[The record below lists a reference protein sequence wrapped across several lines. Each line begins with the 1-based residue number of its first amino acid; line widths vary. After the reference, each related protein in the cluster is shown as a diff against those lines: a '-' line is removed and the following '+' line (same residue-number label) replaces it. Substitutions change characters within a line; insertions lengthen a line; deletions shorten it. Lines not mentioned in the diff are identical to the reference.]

1 MNRNLATPSTAR
13 PRIPEAR
20 AERSGHAPRREVR
33 RRRRRATATRS
44 VAVWVLATTA
54 AVTAAMLPGPQ
65 GTEIALL
72 DPIVRALLVLGVAW
86 TAARARP
93 GAWIAAAAITT
104 VGTTVG
110 RGAVDTVG
118 LAVAVAVAVAGLG
131 AMVAD
136 RLRTRGGPRP
146 APTIVGAGAGAGLTL
161 VVLHLPAGGPYG
173 GSALVAAAVV
183 TVLVGSGVRHC
194 PPRLRRRIQIG
205 IAASVVALGCL
216 VGAFAIS
223 AVVARPHADAGAEA
237 ARSGIDAARA
247 GKARRAI
254 AHFDESRRRLAQAR
268 RVLDQPWARAAAV
281 VPGLAHQERA
291 LRRMLG
297 DAVDL
302 ATVGARTVRDA
313 DVSRIRPV
321 DGRIDPA
328 SLAGLEAPLLEIRET
343 LRTTG
348 RSLDRLDATWL
359 VPPLRNARSELR
371 VGLDDAIDDADGALL
386 ATRAAYTLLGGA
398 GTRRYFVMFTTPT
411 ETRGTSGFLGNY
423 GILTADDGRLD
434 LTAFGRNLELT
445 DGGDPA
451 SRTLTGLDEYLT
463 RYRAARPAREW
474 RDINFTPDFPTVAE
488 VVRQLYPQSGGT
500 PIDGVLAVDP
510 RALSALLTLTGPVL
524 VTGLDEPLNAEN
536 ASRILLR
543 DQYTDFPAIDA
554 RTDFL
559 SDVARTVTDRLTGA
573 TLPGPRDLGALL
585 GPEVARKHLLFT
597 TFDESGNAL
606 LDRLGTRGRFGPF
619 PGDALALVTQ
629 NLGGN
634 KIDQFLHRSIDVRT
648 TIDPATGTQRSSVT
662 VRLRNDAPASGLP
675 AYVIGNRWRRPSGT
689 NMAVVSL
696 YSRST
701 LESATID
708 GEPVALTTG
717 REVFGVFDNVIA
729 PNAIGRGPVTFSA
742 DQELG
747 LEVFTGDLEI
757 APGTTRELRFELVG
771 PARLLT
777 GQTPPR
783 YRLDLWQQPVVN
795 ADRIT
800 VTVETSAPWAL
811 TDPAGGFTVRDGRAS
826 FESTVR
832 RDRTLTVAL
841 DGPPTPA
848 S

>member
-1 MNRNLATPSTAR
+1 MDRNLATPSTAR
-13 PRIPEAR
+13 PHTPGTR
-20 AERSGHAPRREVR
+20 AERRRQ
-33 RRRRRATATRS
+33 RATTARS
-44 VAVWVLATTA
+44 VVVWVLAPAA
-54 AVTAAMLPGPQ
+54 AVTAAVLPGPE
-65 GTEIALL
+65 GTGIALL
-72 DPIVRALLVLGVAW
+72 DPIVRALLVLSVAW

-93 GAWIAAAAITT
+93 GAWIAAAAIAT
-104 VGTTVG
+104 VGAAVG
-110 RGAVDTVG
+110 RGGVDPVG
-118 LAVAVAVAVAGLG
+118 LAVTVTVAVAGLG
-131 AMVAD
+131 AVVAD
-136 RLRTRGGPRP
+136 RRRTRGRPRSV
-146 APTIVGAGAGAGLTL
+146 PTIVGAAAGVALTL

-173 GSALVAAAVV
+173 RSALVAAAVV
-183 TVLVGSGVRHC
+183 IVLVGSGVRHC
-194 PPRLRRRIQIG
+194 PPSLRRRIVIG
-205 IAASVVALGCL
+205 IAASGAALGCL

-223 AVVARPHADAGAEA
+223 AAVARPHADAGAEA
-237 ARSGIDAARA
+237 ARAGIDAARA
-247 GKARRAI
+247 GKPRRAI

-268 RVLDQPWARAAAV
+268 SVLDRPWARAAAV

-291 LRRMLG
+291 LRGMLG

-302 ATVGARTVRDA
+302 AAVGARTVRDA
-313 DVSRIRPV
+313 DVGRIRPV

-328 SLAGLEAPLLEIRET
+328 ALAGLEAPLLEIRKT
-343 LRTTG
+343 LRDTG
-348 RSLDRLDATWL
+348 RNLDRLEGTWL
-359 VPPLRNARSELR
+359 VPPLRNARTELR

-386 ATRAAYTLLGGA
+386 AARAAPALLGGA

-411 ETRGTSGFLGNY
+411 ETRGGSGFLGNY

-434 LTAFGRNLELT
+434 LTEFGRNLELT

-451 SRTLTGLDEYLT
+451 QRTLTGLDEYLT
-463 RYRAARPAREW
+463 RYRTARPTREW

-510 RALSALLTLTGPVL
+510 RALSALLTLTGPVS
-524 VTGLDEPLNAEN
+524 VAGLDEPLTADNAT
-536 ASRILLR
+536 RILLR
-543 DQYTDFPAIDA
+543 DQYTEFPAIDA

-559 SDVARTVTDRLTGA
+559 AEAARAVTDRLTGA
-573 TLPGPRDLGALL
+573 TLPGPRALGALL
-585 GPEVARKHLLFT
+585 GPEIARKHLLFT

-606 LDRLGTRGRFGPF
+606 LDQFGTRGGFGPF

-634 KIDQFLHRSIDVRT
+634 KIDQFLHRSLDVRT
-648 TIDPATGTQRSSVT
+648 TLDPATGTQRSSVT
-662 VRLRNDAPASGLP
+662 VRLRNDAPVSGLP
-675 AYVIGNRWRRPSGT
+675 VYVIGNRWRRPPGT
-689 NMAVVSL
+689 NMLVVSL
-696 YSRST
+696 YARST

-742 DQELG
+742 DRELG

-771 PARLLT
+771 PAGLLT
-777 GQTPPR
+777 GRTPPR

-800 VTVETSAPWAL
+800 VSVESTAPWAL

-826 FESTVR
+826 FEATVR
-832 RDRTLTVAL
+832 RDRTLTAAL
-841 DGPPTPA
+841 DGPPIPA
-848 S
+848 P